1 MTTRFS
7 DQFITEVEDFLE
19 ATRMKATDFGRES
32 MGDPN
37 FVRHLRKGRSPSL
50 LTADRVCAFMEK
62 VRQDRQTSGK
72 RTKLP

>member
-62 VRQDRQTSGK
+62 VRQDRQASGK
-72 RTKLP
+72 RMKLP

>member
-62 VRQDRQTSGK
+62 VRQDRQASRK
-72 RTKLP
+72 RTKIP

>member
-1 MTTRFS
+1 MTTRFT
-7 DQFITEVEDFLE
+7 DQFITEVEDFL
-19 ATRMKATDFGRES
+19 ASTRMKATDFGRES

-50 LTADRVCAFMEK
+50 ATADRVCAFMEK
-62 VRQDRQTSGK
+62 VRQDRQASGK

>member
-37 FVRHLRKGRSPSL
+37 FIRHLRMGRSPSL

-62 VRQDRQTSGK
+62 VRQDRQASEK
-72 RTKLP
+72 RTKIL

>member
-62 VRQDRQTSGK
+62 VRQDRQASVK
-72 RTKLP
+72 RTKFP